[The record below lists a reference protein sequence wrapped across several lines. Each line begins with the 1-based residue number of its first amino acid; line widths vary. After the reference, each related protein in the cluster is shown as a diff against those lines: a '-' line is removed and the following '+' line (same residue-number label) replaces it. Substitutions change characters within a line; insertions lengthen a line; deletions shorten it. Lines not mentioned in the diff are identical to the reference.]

1 MPEGLLLKERTY
13 LKEHQAELIA
23 KYYDRQY
30 LVIKG
35 EQVYGACETY
45 DQAVTEGVR
54 KLDRGPFLVRSVY
67 HPEDPEP
74 VHIPALSLGLL
85 FGVGPGRDPEAK
97 ARTEEIVRRLAR
109 AGLGQQAQ

>member
-1 MPEGLLLKERTY
+1 MSEGLLLKERTY
-13 LKEHQAELIA
+13 LKEHQAELIE
-23 KYYDRQY
+23 KYRDREY
-30 LVIKG
+30 LLIKG
-35 EQVYGACETY
+35 EKVYGAYETY
-45 DQAVTEGVR
+45 KEAVHDGVKR
-54 KLDRGPFLVRSVY
+54 CGRGPFLVRSVY

-74 VHIPALSLGLL
+74 VSIPALSLGLL

>member
-1 MPEGLLLKERTY
+1 MSEELLLRERTY
-13 LKEHQAELIA
+13 LKEHQAELIE

-30 LVIKG
+30 LVIRG
-35 EQVYGACETY
+35 EKVYGAYETY
-45 DQAVTEGVR
+45 KEAVHDGVR
-54 KLDRGPFLVRSVY
+54 KCGRGPFLVRSVY

-74 VHIPALSLGLL
+74 VHIPALSLGIL
-85 FGVGPGRDPEAK
+85 FGLEPSRDPEAK